1 MNASLLN
8 RLGLARKAGYLE
20 LGEDAVGSAAR
31 ARHARLLIVACD
43 AGDHTVRRARNFA
56 TTADC
61 PLIQVD
67 SDKKELGYAVG
78 RSTCAMAALTEPGMA
93 LSFAQALGTLPED
106 DLALLQQRDEKA
118 AKLRKEAK
126 THKKNLKY
134 GKK

>member
-31 ARHARLLIVACD
+31 ARHARLLIVASD

-56 TTADC
+56 NTATC

-78 RSTCAMAALTEPGMA
+78 RSTCAMAAITEPGMA
-93 LSFAQALGTLPED
+93 LSFAKALGTLPEE
-106 DLALLQQRDEKA
+106 DLQLLQQREEKQ

-126 THKKNLKY
+126 IHKKNLKY